1 MPLSTKFSFI
11 GGTMGLSQVTD
22 KLYHKMLYRVHL
34 AREGFQLTMLVV
46 IDTDCIGSHKFNYHM
61 IITMMPPIY
70 MYI

>member
-22 KLYHKMLYRVHL
+22 KLDHKMLYRVHL
-34 AREGFQLTMLVV
+34 AREGFELTMLVV

-61 IITMMPPIY
+61 ITTTTAPT
-70 MYI
+70 